1 MTFPMVPGKRPQFLI
16 FRLLLI
22 LIPFFILLL
31 LLILLFLWTIMRPL
45 PSPLPEPQMSL
56 TRRQFGQQTLGALL
70 TYSLLDALYS
80 CDAFGDESKRL
91 AAKWLKD
98 VNDLSQD
105 IKGKKLSQI
114 DWQAK
119 VDELLGQADLAD
131 TLKFLDFEKL
141 TANIKYRDQGE
152 LALKPK
158 LPQVEGLPTDL
169 VFGHQVFA
177 LTKDRSV
184 VPHGHNN
191 MATAFLIL
199 KGTFRGRHYD
209 RLEDD
214 GQFMIIR
221 PTVDRPFGVGEHST
235 VSDYKDNV
243 HWFTATSEQ
252 AFIFNIHVM
261 NVDPDKKNTGRVY
274 IDPNGEKLEGN
285 RIRAKRVSSGE
296 VYKLY
301 G

>member
-1 MTFPMVPGKRPQFLI
+1 
-16 FRLLLI
+16 
-22 LIPFFILLL
+22 
-31 LLILLFLWTIMRPL
+31 
-45 PSPLPEPQMSL
+45 MSL
-56 TRRQFGQQTLGALL
+56 TRRQFGQDTLTALV
-70 TYSLLDALYS
+70 TYSLLDLLVS
-80 CDAFGDESKRL
+80 RDAWGDETKAL
-91 AAKWLKD
+91 AARWIKD
-98 VNDLSQD
+98 LNELSQD
-105 IKGKKLSQI
+105 VKGKKFSQI
-114 DWQAK
+114 EWQKK
-119 VDELLGQADLAD
+119 VDSLFENVDLTD

-141 TANIKYRDQGE
+141 TSNIKYRDQGE
-152 LALKPK
+152 LSLKAK
-158 LPQVEGLPTDL
+158 LPAVEGLPTDL

-199 KGTFRGRHYD
+199 KGNFRGRHYD

-221 PTVDRPFGVGEHST
+221 PTLDRSFAAGEHST

-243 HWFTATSEQ
+243 HWFTATSDQ
-252 AFIFNIHVM
+252 AFIFNIHIM
-261 NVDPDKKNTGRVY
+261 NVDPDIKNTGRVY
-274 IDPNGEKLEGN
+274 IDPSGEKLSDN
-285 RIRAKRVSSGE
+285 RIRARRVSAGE

>member
-1 MTFPMVPGKRPQFLI
+1 MKVQ
-16 FRLLLI
+16 
-22 LIPFFILLL
+22 
-31 LLILLFLWTIMRPL
+31 
-45 PSPLPEPQMSL
+45 
-56 TRRQFGQQTLGALL
+56 
-70 TYSLLDALYS
+70 
-80 CDAFGDESKRL
+80 

-98 VNDLSQD
+98 VNDWSQD
-105 IKGKKLSQI
+105 IKGQKLPQVE
-114 DWQAK
+114 WQKK

-141 TANIKYRDQGE
+141 TANLKFKDQGE
-152 LALKPK
+152 LSLRATLPK
-158 LPQVEGLPTDL
+158 VEGLPTSL

-177 LTKDRSV
+177 LSKDRSV

-199 KGTFRGRHYD
+199 KGAFRGRHYD

-221 PTVDRPFGVGEHST
+221 PTVDRGFSTGEHST
-235 VSDYKDNV
+235 VSDFKDNI

-252 AFIFNIHVM
+252 AFIFNIHV
-261 NVDPDKKNTGRVY
+261 NGIDPARKDTGRVY
-274 IDPNGEKLEGN
+274 LDPNGEKLSDG
-285 RIRAKRVSSGE
+285 RIRAKRVTSGE